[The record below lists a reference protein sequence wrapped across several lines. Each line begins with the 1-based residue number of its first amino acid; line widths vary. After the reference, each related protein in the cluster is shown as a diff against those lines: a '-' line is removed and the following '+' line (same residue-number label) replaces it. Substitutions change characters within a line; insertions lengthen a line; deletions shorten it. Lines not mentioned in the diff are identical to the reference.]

1 MITNAQLNER
11 VAAFGSDILHILS
24 GKSNVLLL
32 LNDSISTCI
41 LLALSG
47 DELIHR
53 LELVANLA
61 LAKLAIGSMTFSL
74 KLLPCVLGTRPP
86 PTIIIDA
93 NFLPHLL
100 EPLST
105 VQEHHLKIIVVAQYD
120 ENKSSGNIITWAQV
134 EADGAKAADSTPPS
148 YGE

>member
-1 MITNAQLNER
+1 MITNAQLNEQ

-32 LNDSISTCI
+32 LNDSIGMCI
-41 LLALSG
+41 LLASSG
-47 DELIHR
+47 DKLIHR

-61 LAKLAIGSMTFSL
+61 LAKLAIGSTTFSP
-74 KLLPCVLGTRPP
+74 KLLPCVLGTCSLPA
-86 PTIIIDA
+86 IIVDA

-100 EPLST
+100 ELLST
-105 VQEHHLKIIVVAQYD
+105 VQEHHLKIIVVVQYD
-120 ENKSSGNIITWAQV
+120 KNKSSGNIITWAQV

-148 YGE
+148 